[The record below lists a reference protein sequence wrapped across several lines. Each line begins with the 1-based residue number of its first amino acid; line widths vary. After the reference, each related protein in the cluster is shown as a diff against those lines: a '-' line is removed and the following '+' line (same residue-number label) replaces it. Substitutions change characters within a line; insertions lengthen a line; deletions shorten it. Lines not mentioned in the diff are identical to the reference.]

1 MTLKI
6 IEVLSARYLMEDH
19 SQIGF
24 MTNCEGFTDVETLFS
39 ARTDKVNQANN
50 NLCQAWLD
58 AGNTPTAFVEPE
70 STATVL
76 TQAEERRNDRREEFS
91 YTLDK
96 MNSIWYDS
104 LSSAELSELT
114 AWRTAWL
121 DYPTTPS
128 ASRPIR
134 LSMFDKDLRLV

>member
-76 TQAEERRNDRREEFS
+76 TQAEERRNDRREEFF

>member
-19 SQIGF
+19 SKIGF
-24 MTNCEGFTDVETLFS
+24 MTNCEGFTNVEALFS
-39 ARTDKVNQANN
+39 DRTDEVNQANN

-58 AGNTPTAFVEPE
+58 AGNIPTTYVEPE
-70 STATVL
+70 YTGTVL
-76 TQAEERRNDRREEFS
+76 TQDEERRNDRREEFS
-91 YTLDK
+91 HTLDK

-104 LSSAELSELT
+104 LSSAELSELK
-114 AWRTAWL
+114 AWRTSWL

-134 LSMFDKDLRLV
+134 LSMFDRDLSLI

>member
-24 MTNCEGFTDVETLFS
+24 MTNCEGFTDVEALFS
-39 ARTDKVNQANN
+39 DKTDEVNQANN

-76 TQAEERRNDRREEFS
+76 TQAEERRNDRREEFF

>member
-24 MTNCEGFTDVETLFS
+24 MTNCEGFTDVEALFS

-58 AGNTPTAFVEPE
+58 AGNTPTAYVEPE

>member
-6 IEVLSARYLMEDH
+6 TEVLSAKYLDEEH

-24 MTNCEGFTDVETLFS
+24 MTNCEGSANVEAQFS
-39 ARTDKVNQANN
+39 HRTDLINQANN

-58 AGNTPTAFVEPE
+58 AGNTPTSYVEPE

-91 YTLDK
+91 HTLDK

-104 LSSAELSELT
+104 LSSDDLSELRT
-114 AWRTAWL
+114 WRSSWL

>member
-24 MTNCEGFTDVETLFS
+24 MTNCEGATGIEAQFS
-39 ARTDKVNQANN
+39 HRTDEVNQANN

-58 AGNTPTAFVEPE
+58 AGNTPASYVEPE
-70 STATVL
+70 YTGTVL
-76 TQAEERRNDRREEFS
+76 TQDEERRNDRREEFS
-91 YTLDK
+91 QTLDR
-96 MNSIWYDS
+96 MNPLWHES
-104 LSSAELSELT
+104 LSSDELSALSV
-114 AWRTAWL
+114 WRTSWL
-121 DYPTTPS
+121 NYPSTPS

-134 LSMFDKDLRLV
+134 LSMFDKDLSLI